1 MDIIRN
7 GVTYTLTADELEQA
21 FRERDK
27 YYRIE
32 DARIQLERFIEGRY
46 ASWGYSYDWETAFRR
61 ESGVT
66 VEDLTNPESQ
76 HYVLDWMADQ
86 YDDRQDCNRNENSVW
101 EEIVQET
108 LSEYLAKCIY
118 MAATFRI
125 LRRQEDGDYRPLKPE
140 DIWSKTKGSNTFVV
154 NGVRVPFD
162 WNASAFPAPDGETFF
177 YQSGY
182 GPFHADHSLA
192 NAYDEDLEAVG
203 LCRKDITGKYLA
215 QASDI
220 DEFFVTIDIPERS
233 GIDIGNV
240 EANAA
245 DGEYRME
252 LLSITF
258 MDEGDEQEYSVGKE
272 VLERFNRGQKFGEVA
287 EVQV

>member
-21 FRERDK
+21 YREQERN
-27 YYRIE
+27 YRIE
-32 DARIQLERFIEGRY
+32 DARFHLECFLQIRY
-46 ASWGYSYDWETAFRR
+46 SFTGWETAFRR

-86 YDDRQDCNRNENSVW
+86 YDDRQDCNRDENSVW

-108 LSEYLAKCIY
+108 LSEYFAKQLY
-118 MAATFRI
+118 MNVAFKI
-125 LRRQEDGDYRPLKPE
+125 LRKQEDGSYLPLGAETPLS
-140 DIWSKTKGSNTFVV
+140 ILKGANAFVV
-154 NGVRVPFD
+154 NGMRIPFD
-162 WNASAFPAPDGETFF
+162 WDAFVISVSDRDTFCH
-177 YQSGY
+177 QSGY
-182 GPFHADHSLA
+182 GMFFTDHHLADV
-192 NAYDEDLEAVG
+192 YDEDLDALG
-203 LCRKDITGKYLA
+203 LCRKQITGKLLA
-215 QASDI
+215 SATDI
-220 DEFFVTIDIPERS
+220 DEFYVTIDTAEES
-233 GIDIGNV
+233 DVGIGDV
-240 EANAA
+240 ESNAA